1 MSSNNAAVPESPKSL
16 KRKAEDELPVR
27 HKKKAKKPTSLKR
40 KAEDDL
46 PVRYQKKAKVVLT
59 PEQQRRKWRK
69 AHPAVRPDM
78 IMSSVPIHVLGRR
91 RRWWVP
97 GVPRL
102 PPLDWVLGRK

>member
-1 MSSNNAAVPESPKSL
+1 MSSNKAVVPQ
-16 KRKAEDELPVR
+16 
-27 HKKKAKKPTSLKR
+27 KPTSLKR